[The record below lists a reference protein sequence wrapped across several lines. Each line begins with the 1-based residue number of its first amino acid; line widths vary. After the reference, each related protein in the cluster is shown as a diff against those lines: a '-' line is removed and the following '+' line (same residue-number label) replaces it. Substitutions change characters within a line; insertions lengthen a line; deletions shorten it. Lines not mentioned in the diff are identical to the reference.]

1 MALSLGAVTTHVR
14 GGPRLAPWRQDEGC
28 GLSLRGQHRAAGS
41 AASSPPTPQQ
51 QETGKYGAALSRF
64 DLVPIETGGCSC
76 LVLVPAV
83 P

>member
-1 MALSLGAVTTHVR
+1 MYAGDLAWLR
-14 GGPRLAPWRQDEGC
+14 GGRTMDVVSPYEDSTELQDQLRAP
-28 GLSLRGQHRAAGS
+28 
-41 AASSPPTPQQ
+41 PPTPRQ